1 MPREKLNKINLF
13 TILILWQLLFHPLFS
28 LIKVSAI
35 FPMSIMIS
43 HIIYKRMNCGCAN
56 MQYAETVSTLK
67 IVFDQKNQHCML
79 DVSIKFFWR
88 NVHIFFQLL
97 PTECVSRVCT
107 IAYMAKS
114 QQYTVDI
121 IGVDFCFNIFHRDIK
136 QNCKWLSGSGA
147 CALKSVGFQLLWA
160 SVELSAFRNTTR

>member
-79 DVSIKFFWR
+79 DVSIKFFGEMYTFFSNCYPQSVYHVYVLLHTWQ
-88 NVHIFFQLL
+88 NHSSTQQISLELIFVLIYS
-97 PTECVSRVCT
+97 TEILSRTVNGSL
-107 IAYMAKS
+107 AQVLVLSS
-114 QQYTVDI
+114 QQVFSYY
-121 IGVDFCFNIFHRDIK
+121 GLQ
-136 QNCKWLSGSGA
+136 QNLVLS
-147 CALKSVGFQLLWA
+147 
-160 SVELSAFRNTTR
+160 EI